1 MPVAHLGD
9 IPLDDLNAEQL
20 VGLLDS
26 WATMLDQTGAP
37 ESLVQAMDLLSNNIE
52 AGRLSQA
59 EAVVL
64 VREFLGLVESQGK
77 APESS

>member
-26 WATMLDQTGAP
+26 WATMFDQTGAP